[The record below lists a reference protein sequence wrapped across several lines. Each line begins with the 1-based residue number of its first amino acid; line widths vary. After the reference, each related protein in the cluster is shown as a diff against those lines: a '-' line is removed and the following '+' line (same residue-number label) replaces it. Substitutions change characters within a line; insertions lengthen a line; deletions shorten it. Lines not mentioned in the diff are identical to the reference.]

1 MSLSSSNRTCKSQM
15 TSAFIDELAL
25 YGPTSASAQ
34 QPTLAAA
41 QAYCRRLAHTHYE
54 NFAVAS
60 WLLPV
65 ELRQHFANVYAYC
78 RWSDDL
84 ADETAGGEQSLQLLD
99 WWQTQLEDC
108 YRGIA
113 THPVFVA
120 LESTIHEFEIPADPF
135 RDLLTAFRQDQT
147 QTRYETF
154 AELLGYCRNSAN
166 PVGRL
171 VLYLGRC
178 HDDRRG
184 QLSDQI
190 CTALQ
195 LANFWQ
201 DVARDYARGRIYL
214 PLESCRRAGY
224 DEPMFARHEFNPQF
238 RQLLA
243 AEVDRAESLFNA
255 GQPLVDLMPGHLQVD
270 VQLFVDGG
278 RSILHAIRQIDY
290 NVWRTRPV
298 VGKIT
303 KLGFLLRAWW
313 HTPRDVSS

>member
-1 MSLSSSNRTCKSQM
+1 M
-15 TSAFIDELAL
+15 TPVFSDELAI
-25 YGPTSASAQ
+25 YGPAGARAQ
-34 QPTLAAA
+34 RPTLAQA
-41 QAYCRRLAHTHYE
+41 QAYCRRLARLHYE
-54 NFAVAS
+54 NFTVAS
-60 WLLPV
+60 WLLPRD
-65 ELRQHFANVYAYC
+65 LRPHFCNIYAYC

-84 ADETAGGEQSLQLLD
+84 ADETAGGAESLQLLD
-99 WWQTQLEDC
+99 WWQSQLDDC

-147 QTRYETF
+147 TSRYDSF
-154 AELLGYCRNSAN
+154 GDLLGYCRNSAN

-184 QLSDQI
+184 QLADNV

-201 DVARDYARGRIYL
+201 DVARDYDRGRIYL
-214 PLESCRRAGY
+214 PQDSCRRAGY
-224 DEPMFARHEFNPQF
+224 DEAMFARREFNPQF

-243 AEVDRAESLFNA
+243 GEVDRAESLFNS
-255 GQPLVDLMPGHLQVD
+255 GQPLVDLVPRHLQID
-270 VQLFVDGG
+270 VQLFIDGG
-278 RSILHAIRQIDY
+278 RAIQSAIRRIDY
-290 NVWRTRPV
+290 NVWRRRPV
-298 VGKIT
+298 VAKAA
-303 KLGFLLRAWW
+303 KLRLLLRAWW
-313 HTPRDVSS
+313 KTRNSKSETRNP